1 MFRPQ
6 SSTPSLASK
15 TITRT
20 ENVTTFTDSEN
31 DASELIVPKKQFFD
45 RLKHNKF
52 IMDQY
57 KRELIEVKTQKETLQ
72 MHLKQ
77 LETVSDKQL
86 NIRKDLDKQN
96 KRLNDELNFIKS
108 KHQTKCDIT
117 DMYQTQ
123 DINEIN
129 KQIEDEVRRN
139 LERNKTKIIDPY
151 IENLIKKYELV

>member
-1 MFRPQ
+1 MQ
-6 SSTPSLASK
+6 
-15 TITRT
+15 
-20 ENVTTFTDSEN
+20 
-31 DASELIVPKKQFFD
+31 
-45 RLKHNKF
+45 
-52 IMDQY
+52 
-57 KRELIEVKTQKETLQ
+57 
-72 MHLKQ
+72 LKQ

-86 NIRKDLDKQN
+86 NIRKRLDKQN

-108 KHQTKCDIT
+108 KHQTKCDIA

-151 IENLIKKYELV
+151 IENLFKNYELV